1 MTNADGTTGC
11 YPPGRG
17 FESRRIHQTRVRS
30 SVVRAGADPNG
41 PATFHHSCRHDLR
54 VLKGLERRGECR
66 TELQHSSGNPRG
78 STPRLAGA
86 LWHERDPGVSS
97 TLVAAAREQFQQK
110 RVAVLRPELPQ
121 NKEMEHDGDFL
132 FSRKRSGNRRMLA
145 GLQGSAPVAG
155 REVGCSN
162 HPSPSGEV
170 AQQKRSCRSCRR
182 CGECLRDYRDRAPAL
197 RKAGGR
203 VFNPPLSGSSGKVA
217 QYRLAN
223 LVAVFAGKTN
233 ECRTTLG
240 LAVRIRPAVSAE
252 WSCRDS
258 SSSWPNSGC
267 RPDYKVDATCPR
279 RCRKT

>member
-17 FESRRIHQTRVRS
+17 FESRRIHQIRVRS
-30 SVVRAGADPNG
+30 SAVRAGADPNG

-97 TLVAAAREQFQQK
+97 TLVAAAT
-110 RVAVLRPELPQ
+110 
-121 NKEMEHDGDFL
+121 NI
-132 FSRKRSGNRRMLA
+132 RRMLA
-145 GLQGSAPVAG
+145 GLQVARPSQDG
-155 REVGCSN
+155 RSDVQII
-162 HPSPSGEV
+162 PSPSGGV
-170 AQQKRSCRSCRR
+170 AQQKRSCRSRRR

-240 LAVRIRPAVSAE
+240 LAVQIRPAVSAE
-252 WSCRDS
+252 WSCRDL
-258 SSSWPNSGC
+258 SSSWPNGGC
-267 RPDYKVDATCPR
+267 RPDYR
-279 RCRKT
+279 